1 VTLHSFYT
9 VPTTN
14 YSSARGRAPPSTQS
28 AARILP
34 PSAFQRSSRHCASRG
49 QASGC
54 AGTGTADS
62 RKRACYAA
70 SRMSQL
76 RKSSSAAG
84 QLLKRPLSTIYETGH
99 LPVSNFRRLRRRRR
113 SSDTHSPLHFAL
125 ASNMDT
131 NIVSINGFRKHS
143 IFDRRPRT
151 GGNRTSRGSVHV
163 GNSRRQR
170 ECEPGFR

>member
-1 VTLHSFYT
+1 MTLHSFYT

-62 RKRACYAA
+62 RKMACLCSFADEPVAEIVQCGGPAPKA
-70 SRMSQL
+70 SPINNL
-76 RKSSSAAG
+76 RN
-84 QLLKRPLSTIYETGH
+84 RPFARIE
-99 LPVSNFRRLRRRRR
+99 LPQATKAPTT
-113 SSDTHSPLHFAL
+113 SDTQSPLHFAL

-131 NIVSINGFRKHS
+131 NIVSKNGFRKYS

-151 GGNRTSRGSVHV
+151 GGNRTSRGSFHV
-163 GNSRRQR
+163 GKSRRQR